1 MKHVDWSLCLIADT
15 EYPTRTNFISTIE
28 KAVKEGV
35 SIVQL
40 RSKSTDTRTFLDTAF
55 QLTEMLVPYDI
66 PLIIND
72 RIDIALACKADGV
85 HLGQKDLPLPFAR
98 EIMGKNKTIGIT
110 AMNIKQ
116 AETAESQGAD
126 YIGVGPV
133 FYTGSKKKA
142 SKPIGLEKLEY
153 IRKNIKIPILAIGGI
168 NPQNAARVMLT
179 GVNGIAVIS
188 AILGAVD
195 TTVSTKK
202 LLKEIRKRK
211 N

>member
-1 MKHVDWSLCLIADT
+1 
-15 EYPTRTNFISTIE
+15 
-28 KAVKEGV
+28 
-35 SIVQL
+35 VQL
-40 RSKSTDTRTFLDTAF
+40 RSKSTDTRTFLNTAF

-85 HLGQKDLPLPFAR
+85 HLGQLDLPLPFAR
-98 EIMGKNKTIGIT
+98 DIMGKNKTIGIT
-110 AMNIKQ
+110 ATNIKQ
-116 AETAESQGAD
+116 AEKAESQGAD
-126 YIGVGPV
+126 YVGVGPV
-133 FYTGSKKKA
+133 FYTESKDKA
-142 SKPIGLEKLEY
+142 SKSIGLEKLKY

-168 NPQNAARVMLT
+168 NPQNAARVMST

-188 AILGAVD
+188 AIMEAAD
-195 TTVSTKK
+195 TTVSTKN